1 MLEEID
7 RKEKVQAYM
16 HSISTARLAHIVIQ
30 GLGGA
35 EAGRKTK
42 LSDLLPFNPQEL
54 FGKQVTDC
62 KQRTLEAL
70 ARVIKSGQLPPFII
84 PVIRDEIEAT
94 K

>member
-1 MLEEID
+1 
-7 RKEKVQAYM
+7 M

-42 LSDLLPFNPQEL
+42 LSELLPFTPQEL
-54 FGKQVTDC
+54 FGNKVTDC
-62 KQRTLEAL
+62 KERTLKAL
-70 ARVIKSGQLPPFII
+70 GRLIKTGKLPPFII
-84 PVIRDEIEAT
+84 PVVKDEIDAI

>member
-1 MLEEID
+1 MEEID

-42 LSDLLPFNPQEL
+42 LTDLLPFDPKDIY
-54 FGKQVTDC
+54 GAGATDC
-62 KQRTLEAL
+62 KPRTL
-70 ARVIKSGQLPPFII
+70 RVIAKLIKNGQLPTFLI
-84 PVIRDEIEAT
+84 PVIKDEIEASS
-94 K
+94 